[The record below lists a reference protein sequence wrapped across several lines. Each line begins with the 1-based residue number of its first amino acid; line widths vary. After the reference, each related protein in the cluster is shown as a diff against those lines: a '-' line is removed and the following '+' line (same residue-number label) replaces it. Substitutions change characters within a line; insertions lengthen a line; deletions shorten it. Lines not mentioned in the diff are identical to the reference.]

1 MVTEVKVIDPSG
13 FILKT
18 QYNTDKS
25 GLEKKIQD
33 ADKKISDTSW
43 PIKKTVYK
51 GRILKIEAEILLL
64 L

>member
-1 MVTEVKVIDPSG
+1 MYDTMVTEVKVIDPSG

-33 ADKKISDTSW
+33 AGKKISDTSW
-43 PIKKTVYK
+43 PIKKNS
-51 GRILKIEAEILLL
+51 L
-64 L
+64 

>member
-1 MVTEVKVIDPSG
+1 MVTEVKVIDLSG

-43 PIKKTVYK
+43 PIKKNSLQRK
-51 GRILKIEAEILLL
+51 NFEDRS
-64 L
+64 